1 MNFRFPGSGRVVAKE
16 AFSDLVEVM
25 KKSAGVLRE
34 ADVPFLLA
42 GGIACWARGG
52 PETDH
57 DVDFLVTPEDAERA
71 LDALSTAGMRP
82 ERPPEGWLFKAW
94 EDEAFVDLIFETSEG
109 PVTKEYF
116 ERGENLE
123 VYAVRMR
130 VASLE
135 DILVTKL
142 LALNE
147 MDLDYGSVI
156 EISRALREQIDW
168 DHVRARTSGSPY
180 AKAFFTLVEE
190 LGILQRAAA

>member
-1 MNFRFPGSGRVVAKE
+1 MPGKADFGE
-16 AFSDLVEVM
+16 LVEIM
-25 KKSAGVLRE
+25 KKSAGALRE
-34 ADVPFLLA
+34 GDVPFLLG

-57 DVDFLVTPEDAERA
+57 DVDFLVKPEDAERA
-71 LDALSTAGMRP
+71 LDVLAGTGMRP
-82 ERPPEGWLFKAW
+82 DRPPEGWLFKVW
-94 EDEAFVDLIFETSEG
+94 ENGAHVDLIFESSAG
-109 PVTKEYF
+109 PITEEYF
-116 ERGENLE
+116 ERAQELE

-147 MDLDYGSVI
+147 QKLDYGPVV
-156 EISRALREQIDW
+156 EISRSVREQVDW
-168 DHVRARTSGSPY
+168 DHVRRRTDDSPY

-190 LGILQRAAA
+190 LGIVPRR

>member
-1 MNFRFPGSGRVVAKE
+1 VPGKAG
-16 AFSDLVEVM
+16 FGDLVEIM
-25 KKSAGVLRE
+25 KKSAAALRDG
-34 ADVPFLLA
+34 DVPFLLG

-57 DVDFLVTPEDAERA
+57 DVDFLVRPEDAERA
-71 LDALSTAGMRP
+71 LEALANAGMRP

-94 EDEAFVDLIFETSEG
+94 ENGTYVDLIFESSAG
-109 PVTKEYF
+109 PITNDYF
-116 ERGENLE
+116 ERAQELE

-147 MDLDYGSVI
+147 QKLDYGPVV
-156 EISRALREQIDW
+156 EISRSLREQIDW
-168 DHVRARTSGSPY
+168 DHVRERTAESPY
-180 AKAFFTLVEE
+180 AKGFFTLVQE
-190 LGILQRAAA
+190 LGIAPSPESPADFRGP